1 MSRKTGIALGLATA
15 GILILTASM
24 PVLAQRRAGMM
35 GQRAPQGQTFNR
47 ASGVMPGA
55 GLGFGRGFGLGYGG
69 WWTRVTPTT
78 PEEKAF
84 VEKITAL
91 HNELRQLVISNAPA
105 QQIAAKRAE
114 IHDLMLKNSQLVQA
128 LLSKAGVGLGRGYG
142 LGPGGWWTSVTPTT
156 PEEKAFL
163 DRLTKLHTELRQ
175 LIISGAPAEQIIAKR
190 TEIFNLMQQNSSLVQ
205 KLAPRAGAGRG
216 RGFGMGFG
224 RGLGLGLNPY
234 CPFLNPPK

>member
-1 MSRKTGIALGLATA
+1 MSRKAKLVLGTLIAGVLVS
-15 GILILTASM
+15 TASM
-24 PVLAQRRAGMM
+24 PVLAQRRAGMTA
-35 GQRAPQGQTFNR
+35 QRAPRGQ
-47 ASGVMPGA
+47 ALVVPGA
-55 GLGFGRGFGLGYGG
+55 GLGFGRGLGLGYGG
-69 WWTRVTPTT
+69 WWTRVTPST

-84 VEKITAL
+84 IERITAL

-114 IHDLMLKNSQLVQA
+114 IHDLMVKNNQLVQA
-128 LLSKAGVGLGRGYG
+128 LLSKAGIGIGRGGY
-142 LGPGGWWTSVTPTT
+142 GPGGWWTRVTPTT

-163 DRLTKLHTELRQ
+163 DQLTKLHTELRQ
-175 LIISGAPAEQIIAKR
+175 LVITGAPAEQIIAKR
-190 TEIFNLMQQNSSLVQ
+190 TEIYNLMQQNAPLVQ

-234 CPFLNPPK
+234 CPFLNPSK